1 MRTQTTPPAAPP
13 VRATGRPGRALPL
26 AAVLL
31 AVFVVPMSISGTAV
45 ALPGIG
51 ADTQAGLAPSS
62 GW

>member
-1 MRTQTTPPAAPP
+1 MSTQTTSSAAPP
-13 VRATGRPGRALPL
+13 VQAEGQPSRTLTL

-45 ALPGIG
+45 ALPDIG